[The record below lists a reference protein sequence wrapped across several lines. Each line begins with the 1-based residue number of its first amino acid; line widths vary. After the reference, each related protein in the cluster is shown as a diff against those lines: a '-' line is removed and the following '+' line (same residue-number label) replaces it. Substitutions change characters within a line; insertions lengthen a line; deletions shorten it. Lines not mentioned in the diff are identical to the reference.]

1 MVDGNL
7 PNVYLLHGELTDDE
21 MNKLNNDPKVKAFV
35 SFTKGEGY
43 GRPLV
48 EAAITGKP
56 VIVSNWSGH
65 VDFIHPDFNIL
76 IGGELKEVHPSAANQ
91 WLLKESQWFEI
102 DTNIAGKA
110 MKDVFKKYKQY
121 LERSRKQTQYIKDN
135 WSYSNMVEKLNTLLP
150 KIELVPQTQTLNLPK
165 LKKQEKINLN
175 KL

>member
-1 MVDGNL
+1 
-7 PNVYLLHGELTDDE
+7 
-21 MNKLNNDPKVKAFV
+21 
-35 SFTKGEGY
+35 
-43 GRPLV
+43 
-48 EAAITGKP
+48 
-56 VIVSNWSGH
+56 
-65 VDFIHPDFNIL
+65 
-76 IGGELKEVHPSAANQ
+76 
-91 WLLKESQWFEI
+91 
-102 DTNIAGKA
+102 